1 MVFNSYDNN
10 ICACFPCLT
19 ELGIWIYFWIRV
31 FLDTWG
37 TEGDIDMGGLSFLPT
52 LLYMTASVAVL
63 SPDGRMPVDQTT
75 TTVTTM
81 GSRYIG
87 KTELSAPKI

>member
-1 MVFNSYDNN
+1 MVFNSYDN
-10 ICACFPCLT
+10 ICACFPCST
-19 ELGIWIYFWIRV
+19 EHGIWIYFWIRV

-37 TEGDIDMGGLSFLPT
+37 TEDIDMGGLSFLPT

-63 SPDGRMPVDQTT
+63 SPDGRMLVDQKT

-81 GSRYIG
+81 GSRDIG
-87 KTELSAPKI
+87 KTELWAPNI